1 MIEIIVGIAAVSC
14 VLTWLAAMYFF
25 YRKIR
30 PQFDSKSVQN
40 LNLNL
45 RRVGLCWSNKNSD
58 FMPYQE
64 GRLEKDRAQTFKS
77 FFLITTLCSLVS
89 VVGFVLLFL
98 VLLTGKSRKEKLV
111 FASLL
116 VQSSVLSP
124 EKILALVEEI
134 KNNH

>member
-1 MIEIIVGIAAVSC
+1 MIEIIVGIAAGSC
-14 VLTWLAAMYFF
+14 GLTWMAAMYFF
-25 YRKIR
+25 YRKVR
-30 PQFDSKSVQN
+30 PQFDSKSFQN

-45 RRVGLCWSNKNSD
+45 RRVGLCWSNKDSD
-58 FMPYQE
+58 FIPYQT
-64 GRLEKDRAQTFKS
+64 GFLEKDRTQTFKS

-111 FASLL
+111 FASPL
-116 VQSSVLSP
+116 VQSCDLPP

-134 KNNH
+134 KSNH